1 MPYAL
6 PGGWFWPHTFGKG
19 TRQYGAAPL
28 ITPVAAESNGR
39 CMPRGA
45 ERYAPNSPYTRSFHI
60 VYAVSPATCC
70 ASVPSMSV
78 AAPGVGATAELPYGK
93 PQAGVLFQTSCTVG
107 LLFTLRPKVARL
119 ERMLPWVAK
128 RKSALSTPI

>member
-1 MPYAL
+1 
-6 PGGWFWPHTFGKG
+6 
-19 TRQYGAAPL
+19 
-28 ITPVAAESNGR
+28 
-39 CMPRGA
+39 MPRGA

-70 ASVPSMSV
+70 PSVPSMSV

-107 LLFTLRPKVARL
+107 LLFSLSPRVARL
-119 ERMLPWVAK
+119 ESPAVWFAQRQ
-128 RKSALSTPI
+128 SGLSTPIR